1 MTDVK
6 LVCTVERFA
15 ANKQK
20 ISFTAQSRNGAL
32 GPDWHRL
39 RSLLLVKGWL
49 ECTARRWAEASG
61 RALCRYKSVAVPVRR
76 EVGTQTISSE
86 REVGNA
92 AGRLATNLAPEAS
105 LPSMPLQSVSGSH
118 SLPLQF
124 S

>member
-1 MTDVK
+1 
-6 LVCTVERFA
+6 
-15 ANKQK
+15 
-20 ISFTAQSRNGAL
+20 
-32 GPDWHRL
+32 
-39 RSLLLVKGWL
+39 VKGWL

-105 LPSMPLQSVSGSH
+105 LPSLPLQSVSGSH
-118 SLPLQF
+118 SLPLHF
-124 S
+124 SLPSWARAGRLSSQDRALYLECYWFCDLVNVQIWGRVM